1 MNKMVLFSGN
11 RAEIGILYPLIKEL
25 SDEYEIELILSGA
38 HVLKKWNTQKNVKE
52 MLQQNKISCEVYLLE
67 LEETEDV
74 YKTCFGEIYTKAL
87 NYYKKN
93 HDVKAAVVLGDR
105 IETFAFSVA
114 SFYSRIPLFHFC
126 GGDVVTV
133 QNFDT
138 DIRHSI
144 SKIAN
149 YHFVTNEIS
158 EKVLLQMGEERERVF
173 NVGNLSYDYERLG
186 MLTPV
191 DELNKQ
197 YGLEK
202 EDVVAVFTYHPAY
215 TNCPQSNLEEFKAGL
230 DAIIDS
236 DVDKIMVTYP
246 NNDPGFDLIMEYIE
260 SIKLGDRVKCVNT
273 LGTYNYLSI
282 MKNYK
287 TIVAGNSS
295 GGLLETLLY
304 CVPTVNIGNRQNG
317 RIRGKNV
324 VDVEPDYEKIKTLIN
339 DICTN
344 YEDWKN
350 KCRKNKYLFGDGRAA
365 VKSKKIIDEIIKKT
379 RDEMLYKKF
388 VIR

>member
-1 MNKMVLFSGN
+1 MNKLVFFSGN
-11 RAEIGILYPLIKEL
+11 RAEFGILYPLMKEL

-38 HVLKKWNTQKNVKE
+38 HVLKKWNTQKKVKE
-52 MLQQNKISCEVYLLE
+52 MLQQNKISCKVCLFE

-74 YKTCFGEIYTKAL
+74 YKTCFGEIYDKTL
-87 NYYKKN
+87 EYYKEN
-93 HDVKAAVVLGDR
+93 HDVKAAIVLGDR

-114 SFYSRIPLFHFC
+114 SFYSQIPLFHFC

-138 DIRHSI
+138 NIRHSI

-158 EKVLLQMGEERERVF
+158 ENVLLQMGEEKERVF
-173 NVGNLSYDYERLG
+173 NVGNLSYDYGRLG
-186 MLTPV
+186 MLTSV

-202 EDVVAVFTYHPAY
+202 EDMVVVYTYHPAC
-215 TNCPQSNLEEFKAGL
+215 TKHPQNNYDEFKAGL

-236 DVDKIMVTYP
+236 VVDKIIVTYP
-246 NNDPGFDLIMEYIE
+246 NNDPGYDLIMEYIE

-304 CVPTVNIGNRQNG
+304 CVPTVNIGDRQNG

-324 VDVEPDYEKIKTLIN
+324 VDVEADYEKIKTLIN

-344 YEDWKN
+344 YEEWRS
-350 KCRKNKYLFGDGRAA
+350 KCQRNKYLFGDGRAA
-365 VKSKKIIDEIIKKT
+365 VKSKKIIDGITEKT
-379 RDEMLYKKF
+379 KDEMLYKKF